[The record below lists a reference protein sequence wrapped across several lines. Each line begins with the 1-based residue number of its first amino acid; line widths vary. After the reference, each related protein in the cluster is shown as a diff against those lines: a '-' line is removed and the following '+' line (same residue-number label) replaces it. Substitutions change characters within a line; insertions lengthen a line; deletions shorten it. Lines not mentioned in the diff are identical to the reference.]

1 MTDPQK
7 RITVL
12 IADDHEMTRKGIRD
26 FLEQAPDMQIV
37 GEAQDRDEIKQLV
50 GKLHPQLLLLDFI
63 MPRLNPTALEKW
75 VRENYPETITLVLS
89 AHDRDAY
96 LAGMME
102 AGAVGY
108 LDKKLRAG
116 QLISAIRRAA
126 RGETIFTKEQFERVR
141 RWREGVAEK
150 WESLSKRERH
160 VLQLLTEG
168 MENKEIAES
177 LNITINT
184 VEKHLSSIYRKLG
197 VTTRTEAVHWW
208 DEKTTDF
215 RN

>member
-12 IADDHEMTRKGIRD
+12 IADDHEITRKGIRD

-37 GEAQDRDEIKQLV
+37 GEARDGDEIKRMV
-50 GKLHPQLLLLDFI
+50 AELHPQILLLDLI
-63 MPRLNPTALEKW
+63 MPNLSPSQLEKW
-75 VRENYPETITLVLS
+75 VRENHPETITLVLT

-96 LAGMME
+96 LADMME

-108 LDKKLRAG
+108 LDKKLWAG

-141 RWREGVAEK
+141 RWREEITAK
-150 WESLSKRERH
+150 WESLSKRERK

-168 MENKEIAES
+168 MQNREIAEFLS
-177 LNITINT
+177 ITVNT

-197 VTTRTEAVHWW
+197 VTSRTEAVHWW
-208 DEKTTDF
+208 DEKITDF